1 MGRITDVIIE
11 LILPQPR
18 TCSVLLN
25 IGNQLF
31 ID

>member
-11 LILPQPR
+11 LILPQSR
-18 TCSVLLN
+18 TCSVLLSTE
-25 IGNQLF
+25 NQLF